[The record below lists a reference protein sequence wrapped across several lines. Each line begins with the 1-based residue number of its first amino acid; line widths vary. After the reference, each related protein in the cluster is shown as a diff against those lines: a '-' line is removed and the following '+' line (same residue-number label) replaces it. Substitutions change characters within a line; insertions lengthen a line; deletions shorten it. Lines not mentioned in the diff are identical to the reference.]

1 MYGYEWT
8 TEYGIY
14 RLSINDKLK
23 KEIRPVFK
31 KELDY
36 FGMNEF
42 WNYPDTDAPLLW
54 AEGIRRYVLNGEC
67 IAEAK
72 GGGYYTKPKINVYK
86 QDINLQPVNI
96 EQLWNVNESLMKGLE
111 QGAVEYIREKYEFFK
126 KQDYAFVVAFSGG
139 KDSLVLLDLV
149 SKALSPEDF
158 YVVFSNTGMELQCTL
173 NSVNKA
179 KQRWNNLRFYEAESH
194 IKPEQSWDEFG
205 PPGRR
210 MRWCCSVHK
219 SVPTLLKLREIT
231 DNYDVKAVVFD
242 GIRAEESAQR
252 AEYDDISKGAKNIN
266 QINCSPILKWG
277 TSELYLHLLKNN
289 ILLIMY
295 INKLFR
301 VGCMV
306 CPLSSAWWDSISND
320 VFADEI
326 TPLLS
331 KIETYATLT
340 KPQKEQKK
348 FIEQGGWKAR
358 MGGRGLP
365 NGGNRV
371 SEQIESNVIRFKFK
385 SYTQDWLS
393 VAPLL
398 GPIIEGNDANYVQI
412 IDREEYSFRI
422 NKSNGLTIEYFPYS
436 NMDRFVVSHLRGVA
450 NKVAYCIDAK
460 YVWSSVQK
468 RLS

>member
-158 YVVFSNTGMELQCTL
+158 L
-173 NSVNKA
+173 
-179 KQRWNNLRFYEAESH
+179 
-194 IKPEQSWDEFG
+194 
-205 PPGRR
+205 
-210 MRWCCSVHK
+210 CS
-219 SVPTLLKLREIT
+219 
-231 DNYDVKAVVFD
+231 
-242 GIRAEESAQR
+242 G
-252 AEYDDISKGAKNIN
+252 
-266 QINCSPILKWG
+266 
-277 TSELYLHLLKNN
+277 
-289 ILLIMY
+289 
-295 INKLFR
+295 
-301 VGCMV
+301 
-306 CPLSSAWWDSISND
+306 
-320 VFADEI
+320 
-326 TPLLS
+326 
-331 KIETYATLT
+331 
-340 KPQKEQKK
+340 
-348 FIEQGGWKAR
+348 
-358 MGGRGLP
+358 
-365 NGGNRV
+365 
-371 SEQIESNVIRFKFK
+371 
-385 SYTQDWLS
+385 
-393 VAPLL
+393 
-398 GPIIEGNDANYVQI
+398 
-412 IDREEYSFRI
+412 
-422 NKSNGLTIEYFPYS
+422 
-436 NMDRFVVSHLRGVA
+436 
-450 NKVAYCIDAK
+450 
-460 YVWSSVQK
+460 
-468 RLS
+468 